1 MASSG
6 SFTTSSRGA
15 TQYPRNATFN
25 WWQTGQS
32 IDGNYTDIAWNFVL
46 GGGTSNNATIAIYAG
61 SITVN
66 GATTNFNYGGAFK
79 KNGFVLASGS
89 SRIYHNADGTKA
101 FNANGGVNIY
111 GSSQWYGGSQDFW
124 LNTIARA
131 STPSLT
137 NSNFNIG
144 DTITI
149 NTNRASSSFT
159 HTVKIKYGSNTT
171 TIATG
176 VGASVKYNTS
186 NIADALYALIPN
198 AKSYTGGTIEL
209 TTYNGG
215 TVIGTKS
222 CTYTANAV
230 EGDASP
236 LFSNFTYADTNSTT
250 TAITGNSAVLISGK
264 STLAV
269 TISAANKATARKS
282 ATMKKYTY
290 QVAGLTGE
298 ANYSTSQIVK
308 NIGSPEVAQTELP
321 SGTRDLV
328 VTAVDSRGYST
339 AVTKRVTIVPY
350 KAPTISASAS
360 RLNGFEAET
369 TIKIA
374 GTFSRVEVGG
384 TAKNTVDAS
393 SGVQYRYKAQ
403 NTTTWGS
410 WTNKTATVDAA
421 NGKVTVADF
430 KLSLDNQ
437 NAYDFEVKIT
447 DRLQTTTGAFT
458 VAVGQPAFY
467 IGADGRVG
475 VGGMPTKSKST
486 GEAGLLDVKG
496 RYYGTEGEFSM
507 NDAVNLDTPSGW
519 ASKYGNGRRFTF
531 YNTAG
536 KFTNQPSKYGFLET
550 YLHGNEITQIWHR
563 QASGQVF
570 VRSGNS
576 TGWYGNANNAG
587 AFTKIA
593 SQSGEWVLVDSAS
606 LSSKTS
612 GTTFLQVTVP
622 GEFLGANV
630 EYRLTIGAEFLAS
643 QFPTYP
649 YLNCRKSNGTWNYN
663 DKDFS
668 YIRTAQVNNTAP
680 NIYTAT
686 KVNPLAFEWVITT
699 NNCSCT
705 AEVIV
710 GRAGTGNFWNATGR
724 AGGFSDGGAS
734 SVSLAARTQW
744 ADSISGFRI
753 ECSRTITLLDGSH
766 MSLWARRT
774 NEKHA

>member
-66 GATTNFNYGGAFK
+66 GATTNFNYGGAYK

-137 NSNFNIG
+137 NANFNIG

-198 AKSYTGGTIEL
+198 AKTYTGGTIEV
-209 TTYNGG
+209 TTYNGS

-222 CTYTANAV
+222 CSYTANAV
-230 EGDASP
+230 ASAASP
-236 LFSNFTYADTNSTT
+236 LFSNYAYADTNSAT

-269 TISAANKATARKS
+269 TISASNKATARKS
-282 ATMKKYTY
+282 ASIKKYTY
-290 QVAGLTGE
+290 QIAGLTGE

-308 NIGSPEVAQTELP
+308 NMGSPEVAATELP

-328 VTAVDSRGYST
+328 VTAIDSRGYST

-374 GTFSRVEVGG
+374 GTFSRIEVGG
-384 TAKNTVDAS
+384 TAKNTVDAN
-393 SGVQYRYKAQ
+393 SGVQYRYKSQ

-410 WTNKTATVDAA
+410 WTNRTATIDTA
-421 NGKVTVADF
+421 NGKVTVPDF
-430 KLSLDNQ
+430 KMNLDNQ

-486 GEAGLLDVKG
+486 GESGLLQVMG
-496 RYYGTEGEFSM
+496 RIFADNLYPVGSIYMTATMTSASQVSKALGGTWEAWGAGRVPVGVNS
-507 NDAVNLDTPSGW
+507 NDSDFNAPNKTGGAKTVTLTEAQMPAHSHP
-519 ASKYGNGRRFTF
+519 GR
-531 YNTAG
+531 
-536 KFTNQPSKYGFLET
+536 FLNAWT
-550 YLHGNEITQIWHR
+550 
-563 QASGQVF
+563 ASGHG
-570 VRSGNS
+570 SGNWFAS
-576 TGWYGNANNAG
+576 SAYHWGNN
-587 AFTKIA
+587 
-593 SQSGEWVLVDSAS
+593 QD
-606 LSSKTS
+606 
-612 GTTFLQVTVP
+612 
-622 GEFLGANV
+622 
-630 EYRLTIGAEFLAS
+630 
-643 QFPTYP
+643 
-649 YLNCRKSNGTWNYN
+649 YN
-663 DKDFS
+663 DIPGVTTLVGGGKAHNNLQP
-668 YIRTAQVNNTAP
+668 YITCYMYKRTA
-680 NIYTAT
+680 
-686 KVNPLAFEWVITT
+686 
-699 NNCSCT
+699 
-705 AEVIV
+705 
-710 GRAGTGNFWNATGR
+710 
-724 AGGFSDGGAS
+724 
-734 SVSLAARTQW
+734 
-744 ADSISGFRI
+744 
-753 ECSRTITLLDGSH
+753 
-766 MSLWARRT
+766 
-774 NEKHA
+774 

>member
-32 IDGNYTDIAWNFVL
+32 IDGNYTDISWNFVL

-66 GATTNFNYGGAFK
+66 GATTNFNYGGAYK

-137 NSNFNIG
+137 NANFNIG

-159 HTVKIKYGSNTT
+159 HTVKIKYGSSTT

-176 VGASVKYNTS
+176 VGASVTYNTS

-198 AKSYTGGTIEL
+198 DKKYTGGTIEL

-215 TVIGTKS
+215 TAIGTKS
-222 CTYTANAV
+222 CAYTANAV
-230 EGDASP
+230 AGEASP
-236 LFSNFTYADTNSTT
+236 LFSDFTYADTNSAT

-269 TISAANKATARKS
+269 TISAANKAEPRKS
-282 ATMKKYTY
+282 ASMKKYTY
-290 QVAGLTGE
+290 QVAGITGE

-308 NIGSPEVAQTELP
+308 NMGSPEVAQTELP
-321 SGTRDLV
+321 SGTRDIV
-328 VTAVDSRGYST
+328 VTAIDSRGYST

-369 TIKIA
+369 TVKIA
-374 GTFSRVEVGG
+374 GTFSRIEVGG

-410 WTNKTATVDAA
+410 WTNKTATIDAA

-430 KLSLDNQ
+430 KLDLDNQ
-437 NAYDFEVKIT
+437 NAYDFEVRIT

-467 IGADGRVG
+467 IGADGRIS
-475 VGGMPTKSKST
+475 VGGMPQIQKPSGKLGQLEVNGNAYANGKRLAELPITSDMLGSKSVKT
-486 GEAGLLDVKG
+486 GNIADNAVTSGKIDWNTFGSKFISSQNTVVIGTSLTKLNSLTLSAGTYILIGDVN
-496 RYYGTEGEFSM
+496 YNSM
-507 NDAVNLDTPSGW
+507 N
-519 ASKYGNGRRFTF
+519 
-531 YNTAG
+531 
-536 KFTNQPSKYGFLET
+536 
-550 YLHGNEITQIWHR
+550 
-563 QASGQVF
+563 QA
-570 VRSGNS
+570 
-576 TGWYGNANNAG
+576 TGNANIRFQAG
-587 AFTKIA
+587 GKDI
-593 SQSGEWVLVDSAS
+593 
-606 LSSKTS
+606 
-612 GTTFLQVTVP
+612 GTPRYINEVAD
-622 GEFLGANV
+622 GAW
-630 EYRLTIGAEFLAS
+630 LH
-643 QFPTYP
+643 
-649 YLNCRKSNGTWNYN
+649 
-663 DKDFS
+663 
-668 YIRTAQVNNTAP
+668 
-680 NIYTAT
+680 TAT
-686 KVNPLAFEWVITT
+686 IVEPYTT
-699 NNCSCT
+699 NS
-705 AEVIV
+705 
-710 GRAGTGNFWNATGR
+710 NATVTFYAQKEMGKMEIGR
-724 AGGFSDGGAS
+724 R
-734 SVSLAARTQW
+734 SLVA
-744 ADSISGFRI
+744 IRI
-753 ECSRTITLLDGSH
+753 G
-766 MSLWARRT
+766 
-774 NEKHA
+774 

>member
-137 NSNFNIG
+137 NANFNIG

-159 HTVKIKYGSNTT
+159 HTVKIKYGSSTT

-176 VGASVKYNTS
+176 VGASVTYNTS

-198 AKSYTGGTIEL
+198 DKKYTGGTIEV

-215 TVIGTKS
+215 TTIGTKS
-222 CTYTANAV
+222 CAYTANAV
-230 EGDASP
+230 ESAASP
-236 LFSNFTYADTNSTT
+236 LFSNFTYADTNSAT

-308 NIGSPEVAQTELP
+308 NMGSPEVAQTELP
-321 SGTRDLV
+321 SGTRDIV

-374 GTFSRVEVGG
+374 GTFSRIEVGG

-410 WTNKTATVDAA
+410 WTNKTATIDAA
-421 NGKVTVADF
+421 NGKVAVADF

-437 NAYDFEVKIT
+437 NAYDFEVRIT
-447 DRLQTTTGAFT
+447 DRLQTTTGSFT

-467 IGADGRVG
+467 IGADGRIS
-475 VGGMPTKSKST
+475 VGGMPQVQKPSGKLGQLEVNGNAYANGKRLAELPITKDMLGSKSVT
-486 GEAGLLDVKG
+486 SDKIDWTTLSHVSSASWNVIDV
-496 RYYGTEGEFSM
+496 
-507 NDAVNLDTPSGW
+507 
-519 ASKYGNGRRFTF
+519 
-531 YNTAG
+531 
-536 KFTNQPSKYGFLET
+536 
-550 YLHGNEITQIWHR
+550 R
-563 QASGQVF
+563 QAVTTLLEVTIPENGVYYASAVADPNLLANE
-570 VRSGNS
+570 V
-576 TGWYGNANNAG
+576 GNANVFLALNNGNPIAG
-587 AFTKIA
+587 AYVFFNNP
-593 SQSGEWVLVDSAS
+593 
-606 LSSKTS
+606 SKTWFM
-612 GTTFLQVTVP
+612 GGVQVSAIISCKK
-622 GEFLGANV
+622 GDK
-630 EYRLTIGAEFLAS
+630 I
-643 QFPTYP
+643 QFRGQSEM
-649 YLNCRKSNGTWNYN
+649 NHW
-663 DKDFS
+663 
-668 YIRTAQVNNTAP
+668 Q
-680 NIYTAT
+680 
-686 KVNPLAFEWVITT
+686 
-699 NNCSCT
+699 
-705 AEVIV
+705 
-710 GRAGTGNFWNATGR
+710 TGR
-724 AGGFSDGGAS
+724 HRLDA
-734 SVSLAARTQW
+734 
-744 ADSISGFRI
+744 FRI
-753 ECSRTITLLDGSH
+753 G
-766 MSLWARRT
+766 
-774 NEKHA
+774 

>member
-32 IDGNYTDIAWNFVL
+32 IDGNYTDISWNFVL

-137 NSNFNIG
+137 NANFNIG

-159 HTVKIKYGSNTT
+159 HSVKIKYGSSTT

-198 AKSYTGGTIEL
+198 AKTYTGGTIEL
-209 TTYNGG
+209 TTYNGS

-222 CTYTANAV
+222 CAYTANAV
-230 EGDASP
+230 ASAASP
-236 LFSNFTYADTNSTT
+236 LFSNFTYADTNSAT
-250 TAITGNSAVLISGK
+250 TAITGNSSVLISGK
-264 STLAV
+264 SSLAV
-269 TISAANKATARKS
+269 TISAANKATAQKS
-282 ATMKKYTY
+282 ATMTKYTY

-308 NIGSPEVAQTELP
+308 NMGSPEVAQTELP
-321 SGTRDLV
+321 SGTRDIV

-374 GTFSRVEVGG
+374 GTFSRIEVGG
-384 TAKNTVDAS
+384 TAKNTVNAS

-410 WTNKTATVDAA
+410 WTNKTATIDTA

-430 KLSLDNQ
+430 KLNLDNQ

-447 DRLQTTTGAFT
+447 DRLQTTTASFT

-475 VGGMPTKSKST
+475 VGGMPTKSKNT
-486 GEAGLLDVKG
+486 GESGLLQVMGRIFADNLYPVGSIYMTTTLTTASQVSEALGGTWEAWGAGRVPVGVGVVDDNNDNWCGKTSAGDWTAYPNLKG
-496 RYYGTEGEFSM
+496 GEVFHTLT
-507 NDAVNLDTPSGW
+507 VNEMPKHSHWIRSGW
-519 ASKYGNGRRFTF
+519 SEQSGGSDAYRYQYWGKENLGWHGGNLGTNETGNG
-531 YNTAG
+531 AG
-536 KFTNQPSKYGFLET
+536 
-550 YLHGNEITQIWHR
+550 H
-563 QASGQVF
+563 
-570 VRSGNS
+570 
-576 TGWYGNANNAG
+576 NN
-587 AFTKIA
+587 
-593 SQSGEWVLVDSAS
+593 LPPY
-606 LSSKTS
+606 
-612 GTTFLQVTVP
+612 VTV
-622 GEFLGANV
+622 
-630 EYRLTIGAEFLAS
+630 YMW
-643 QFPTYP
+643 
-649 YLNCRKSNGTWNYN
+649 K
-663 DKDFS
+663 
-668 YIRTAQVNNTAP
+668 
-680 NIYTAT
+680 
-686 KVNPLAFEWVITT
+686 
-699 NNCSCT
+699 
-705 AEVIV
+705 
-710 GRAGTGNFWNATGR
+710 
-724 AGGFSDGGAS
+724 
-734 SVSLAARTQW
+734 
-744 ADSISGFRI
+744 RI
-753 ECSRTITLLDGSH
+753 
-766 MSLWARRT
+766 A
-774 NEKHA
+774 

>member
-32 IDGNYTDIAWNFVL
+32 VDGNYTDIAWNFVL
-46 GGGTSNNATIAIYAG
+46 GGGTSNNASIAIYAG

-66 GATTNFNYGGAFK
+66 GATTNFNYGGAYK

-137 NSNFNIG
+137 NANFNIG

-159 HTVKIKYGSNTT
+159 HTVKIKYGSSTT

-176 VGASVKYNTS
+176 VGASVTYNTS

-198 AKSYTGGTIEL
+198 DKKYTGGTIEL

-222 CTYTANAV
+222 CAYTANAV
-230 EGDASP
+230 ASAASP
-236 LFSNFTYADTNSTT
+236 LFSNFTYADTNSAT

-290 QVAGLTGE
+290 QIAGLTGE

-308 NIGSPEVAQTELP
+308 NMGSPEVAQTELP

-374 GTFSRVEVGG
+374 GTFSRIEVGG

-410 WTNKTATVDAA
+410 WTNKTATIDAA

-437 NAYDFEVKIT
+437 NAYDFEVRIT
-447 DRLQTTTGAFT
+447 DKLQTTTGAFT

-467 IGADGRVG
+467 IGADGRIS
-475 VGGMPTKSKST
+475 VGGMPQVQK
-486 GEAGLLDVKG
+486 
-496 RYYGTEGEFSM
+496 
-507 NDAVNLDTPSGW
+507 PSGKLGQLEVNGNAYANGKRLAELPITKDMLGSNSVTSDKIDW
-519 ASKYGNGRRFTF
+519 TTLSYVSSVGASKNTQVYQTPITLNEVTIPKTGVYFVTATIDPNTLNYDLGNASVFLAL
-531 YNTAG
+531 NTNG
-536 KFTNQPSKYGFLET
+536 
-550 YLHGNEITQIWHR
+550 ITGSQVYFNHV
-563 QASGQVF
+563 SGQWF
-570 VRSGNS
+570 
-576 TGWYGNANNAG
+576 
-587 AFTKIA
+587 F
-593 SQSGEWVLVDSAS
+593 
-606 LSSKTS
+606 
-612 GTTFLQVTVP
+612 
-622 GEFLGANV
+622 
-630 EYRLTIGAEFLAS
+630 
-643 QFPTYP
+643 
-649 YLNCRKSNGTWNYN
+649 
-663 DKDFS
+663 
-668 YIRTAQVNNTAP
+668 
-680 NIYTAT
+680 
-686 KVNPLAFEWVITT
+686 
-699 NNCSCT
+699 
-705 AEVIV
+705 
-710 GRAGTGNFWNATGR
+710 
-724 AGGFSDGGAS
+724 GGC
-734 SVSLAARTQW
+734 SVSAI
-744 ADSISGFRI
+744 ISCKKGDKVQLRGFCERNHWEVGDRRRLDAFRI
-753 ECSRTITLLDGSH
+753 G
-766 MSLWARRT
+766 
-774 NEKHA
+774 

>member
-131 STPSLT
+131 STPSLA
-137 NSNFNIG
+137 NANFNIG

-198 AKSYTGGTIEL
+198 AKSYTGGTIEV

-222 CTYTANAV
+222 CAYTANAV
-230 EGDASP
+230 ASAASP
-236 LFSNFTYADTNSTT
+236 LFSNFTYADTNSAT

-282 ATMKKYTY
+282 ATIKKYTY

-298 ANYSTSQIVK
+298 ENYSTSQIVK
-308 NIGSPEVAQTELP
+308 NMGSPEVAQTELP
-321 SGTRDLV
+321 SGTRDIV

-374 GTFSRVEVGG
+374 GTFSRIEVGG

-410 WTNKTATVDAA
+410 WTKKTATVDTA

-430 KLSLDNQ
+430 KLNLDNQ

-467 IGADGRVG
+467 IGADGRIS
-475 VGGMPTKSKST
+475 VGGMPQIQKPSGKPGQLEVNGNAYANGKRLAEIPITSDMLGSKSVTSDKIANGAVKSEKIDWTTLGYKT
-486 GEAGLLDVKG
+486 GTA
-496 RYYGTEGEFSM
+496 
-507 NDAVNLDTPSGW
+507 
-519 ASKYGNGRRFTF
+519 
-531 YNTAG
+531 NTASSSIVDKIVISG
-536 KFTNQPSKYGFLET
+536 LDKSAT
-550 YLHGNEITQIWHR
+550 YIAFGEIW
-563 QASGQVF
+563 
-570 VRSGNS
+570 
-576 TGWYGNANNAG
+576 
-587 AFTKIA
+587 
-593 SQSGEWVLVDSAS
+593 
-606 LSSKTS
+606 
-612 GTTFLQVTVP
+612 
-622 GEFLGANV
+622 
-630 EYRLTIGAEFLAS
+630 
-643 QFPTYP
+643 
-649 YLNCRKSNGTWNYN
+649 
-663 DKDFS
+663 
-668 YIRTAQVNNTAP
+668 VNNTSGSIKDFDAYITGAITEEHLLTTQSWWNNYSFHTVLKP
-680 NIYTAT
+680 NSNAQIKLRYNSNGM
-686 KVNPLAFEWVITT
+686 VPN
-699 NNCSCT
+699 
-705 AEVIV
+705 
-710 GRAGTGNFWNATGR
+710 RARLT
-724 AGGFSDGGAS
+724 
-734 SVSLAARTQW
+734 VV
-744 ADSISGFRI
+744 RI
-753 ECSRTITLLDGSH
+753 G
-766 MSLWARRT
+766 
-774 NEKHA
+774 

>member
-66 GATTNFNYGGAFK
+66 GATTNFNYGGAYK
-79 KNGFVLASGS
+79 KNGFVLASGN

-137 NSNFNIG
+137 NANFNIG

-159 HTVKIKYGSNTT
+159 HTVKIKYGSSTT

-176 VGASVKYNTS
+176 VGASVTYNTS

-198 AKSYTGGTIEL
+198 DKKYTGGTIEV

-222 CTYTANAV
+222 CAYTANAV
-230 EGDASP
+230 ESAASP
-236 LFSNFTYADTNSTT
+236 LFSKFTYADTNSTT

-264 STLAV
+264 SSLAV

-298 ANYSTSQIVK
+298 ENYSTNQIVK

-321 SGTRDLV
+321 SGTRDIV
-328 VTAVDSRGYST
+328 VTAIDSRGYST

-374 GTFSRVEVGG
+374 GAFSRIEVGG
-384 TAKNTVDAS
+384 TAKNTVDAN

-410 WTNKTATVDAA
+410 WTNKTATIDAA

-437 NAYDFEVKIT
+437 NAYNFEVRIA

-475 VGGMPTKSKST
+475 VGGMPTKSKNT
-486 GEAGLLDVKG
+486 GENGLLQVMGRIFADNLYPVGSIYMTTTMTSASQVGAALGGTWEAWGAGRVPVGVDTGQTEFKTVGKTGGEKTHKLTVDEMPNHYHDVV
-496 RYYGTEGEFSM
+496 YGK
-507 NDAVNLDTPSGW
+507 NDSTTGVSISCTGSGNQVLNVNGW
-519 ASKYGNGRRFTF
+519 AWDKNSNAPYGNNVYSKKTGG
-531 YNTAG
+531 G
-536 KFTNQPSKYGFLET
+536 KAHNNLPPY
-550 YLHGNEITQIWHR
+550 ITVYMWKR
-563 QASGQVF
+563 
-570 VRSGNS
+570 
-576 TGWYGNANNAG
+576 
-587 AFTKIA
+587 IA
-593 SQSGEWVLVDSAS
+593 
-606 LSSKTS
+606 
-612 GTTFLQVTVP
+612 
-622 GEFLGANV
+622 
-630 EYRLTIGAEFLAS
+630 
-643 QFPTYP
+643 
-649 YLNCRKSNGTWNYN
+649 
-663 DKDFS
+663 
-668 YIRTAQVNNTAP
+668 
-680 NIYTAT
+680 
-686 KVNPLAFEWVITT
+686 
-699 NNCSCT
+699 
-705 AEVIV
+705 
-710 GRAGTGNFWNATGR
+710 
-724 AGGFSDGGAS
+724 
-734 SVSLAARTQW
+734 
-744 ADSISGFRI
+744 
-753 ECSRTITLLDGSH
+753 
-766 MSLWARRT
+766 
-774 NEKHA
+774 

>member
-66 GATTNFNYGGAFK
+66 GATTNFNYGGAYK
-79 KNGFVLASGS
+79 KNGFVLASGN

-131 STPSLT
+131 STPSLA
-137 NSNFNIG
+137 NANFNIG

-159 HTVKIKYGSNTT
+159 HTVKIKYGSSTT

-176 VGASVKYNTS
+176 VGASVTYNTS

-198 AKSYTGGTIEL
+198 DKKYTGGTIEV

-222 CTYTANAV
+222 CAYTANAV
-230 EGDASP
+230 ESAASP

-264 STLAV
+264 SSLAV

-298 ANYSTSQIVK
+298 ENYSTNQIVK

-321 SGTRDLV
+321 SGTRDIV
-328 VTAVDSRGYST
+328 VTAIDSRGYST

-374 GTFSRVEVGG
+374 GAFSRIEVGG
-384 TAKNTVDAS
+384 TAKNTVDAN

-410 WTNKTATVDAA
+410 WTNKTATIDAA

-437 NAYDFEVKIT
+437 NAYNFEVRIA

-475 VGGMPTKSKST
+475 VGGMPTKSKNT
-486 GEAGLLDVKG
+486 GEAGLLQVMGRIFADNLYPVGSIYMTTTMTSASQVGAALGGTWEAWGAGRVPVGVDTGQTEFKTVGKTGGEKTHKLTVDEMPNHYHDVV
-496 RYYGTEGEFSM
+496 YGK
-507 NDAVNLDTPSGW
+507 NDSTTGVSISCTGSGNQVLNVNGW
-519 ASKYGNGRRFTF
+519 AWDKNSNAPYGNNVYSKKTGG
-531 YNTAG
+531 G
-536 KFTNQPSKYGFLET
+536 KAHNNLPPY
-550 YLHGNEITQIWHR
+550 ITVYMWKR
-563 QASGQVF
+563 
-570 VRSGNS
+570 
-576 TGWYGNANNAG
+576 
-587 AFTKIA
+587 IA
-593 SQSGEWVLVDSAS
+593 
-606 LSSKTS
+606 
-612 GTTFLQVTVP
+612 
-622 GEFLGANV
+622 
-630 EYRLTIGAEFLAS
+630 
-643 QFPTYP
+643 
-649 YLNCRKSNGTWNYN
+649 
-663 DKDFS
+663 
-668 YIRTAQVNNTAP
+668 
-680 NIYTAT
+680 
-686 KVNPLAFEWVITT
+686 
-699 NNCSCT
+699 
-705 AEVIV
+705 
-710 GRAGTGNFWNATGR
+710 
-724 AGGFSDGGAS
+724 
-734 SVSLAARTQW
+734 
-744 ADSISGFRI
+744 
-753 ECSRTITLLDGSH
+753 
-766 MSLWARRT
+766 
-774 NEKHA
+774 

>member
-66 GATTNFNYGGAFK
+66 GATTNFNYGGSFK

-137 NSNFNIG
+137 NANFNIG

-159 HTVKIKYGSNTT
+159 HTVKIKYGSSTT

-176 VGASVKYNTS
+176 VGASVTYNTS

-198 AKSYTGGTIEL
+198 DKKYTGGTIEL

-222 CTYTANAV
+222 CAYTANAV
-230 EGDASP
+230 ASDASP
-236 LFSNFTYADTNSTT
+236 LFSNFTYADTNSAT

-298 ANYSTSQIVK
+298 ENYSTSQIVK
-308 NIGSPEVAQTELP
+308 NMGSPEVAQTELP
-321 SGTRDLV
+321 SGTRDIV

-350 KAPTISASAS
+350 KAPIISASAS

-374 GTFSRVEVGG
+374 GAFSRIEVGG

-410 WTNKTATVDAA
+410 WTNRTATIDEA
-421 NGKVTVADF
+421 NGKVTVPDF
-430 KLSLDNQ
+430 NLSLDNQ

-467 IGADGRVG
+467 IGADGRIS
-475 VGGMPTKSKST
+475 VGGMPQVQKPSGKLGQLEVNGNAYANGKRLAELPITKDMLGSKSVSSDKVDWT
-486 GEAGLLDVKG
+486 TFGSEFISSQNIVVIGTSLTKLNSLTLSAGTYILIGDV
-496 RYYGTEGEFSM
+496 
-507 NDAVNLDTPSGW
+507 N
-519 ASKYGNGRRFTF
+519 
-531 YNTAG
+531 YNTM
-536 KFTNQPSKYGFLET
+536 NQAT
-550 YLHGNEITQIWHR
+550 
-563 QASGQVF
+563 
-570 VRSGNS
+570 
-576 TGWYGNANNAG
+576 GNANIRFQAG
-587 AFTKIA
+587 GKDI
-593 SQSGEWVLVDSAS
+593 
-606 LSSKTS
+606 
-612 GTTFLQVTVP
+612 GTPRYINEVAD
-622 GEFLGANV
+622 GAW
-630 EYRLTIGAEFLAS
+630 LH
-643 QFPTYP
+643 
-649 YLNCRKSNGTWNYN
+649 
-663 DKDFS
+663 
-668 YIRTAQVNNTAP
+668 
-680 NIYTAT
+680 TAT
-686 KVNPLAFEWVITT
+686 IVEPYTT
-699 NNCSCT
+699 N
-705 AEVIV
+705 
-710 GRAGTGNFWNATGR
+710 
-724 AGGFSDGGAS
+724 
-734 SVSLAARTQW
+734 
-744 ADSISGFRI
+744 
-753 ECSRTITLLDGSH
+753 
-766 MSLWARRT
+766 RT
-774 NEKHA
+774 NTVTFYAQKELGKMEIGRRSLVAIRIG

>member
-66 GATTNFNYGGAFK
+66 GATTNFNYGGAYK
-79 KNGFVLASGS
+79 KNGFVLASGNA
-89 SRIYHNADGTKA
+89 RIYHNADGTKA

-137 NSNFNIG
+137 NANFNIG

-176 VGASVKYNTS
+176 VGASVTYNTS

-198 AKSYTGGTIEL
+198 DTKYTGGTIEV

-215 TVIGTKS
+215 TTIGTKS
-222 CTYTANAV
+222 CSYTANAV
-230 EGDASP
+230 ASAAAP
-236 LFSNFTYADTNSTT
+236 LFSNFTYADTNSAT

-269 TISAANKATARKS
+269 TISAANKAEPRKS
-282 ATMKKYTY
+282 ASIKKYTY

-298 ANYSTSQIVK
+298 ANYSTNQIVK
-308 NIGSPEVAQTELP
+308 NMGSPEVAQTELP

-350 KAPTISASAS
+350 KAPIISASAS

-374 GTFSRVEVGG
+374 GAFSRVEVGG

-393 SGVQYRYKAQ
+393 TGVQYRYKAQ
-403 NTTTWGS
+403 STTTWGS
-410 WTNKTATVDAA
+410 WTNKTATIDAA

-447 DRLQTTTGAFT
+447 DRLQTATGSFT

-467 IGADGRVG
+467 IGADGRAG
-475 VGGMPTKSKST
+475 VGGMPQIQKPSGKLGQLEVNGNAYANGKRLAELPITKDMLSSKSVT
-486 GEAGLLDVKG
+486 SDKIDWPTFGSKFISSQNTVVIGTSLTKLNSLTLTAGTYILIGDAN
-496 RYYGTEGEFSM
+496 YNSM
-507 NDAVNLDTPSGW
+507 N
-519 ASKYGNGRRFTF
+519 
-531 YNTAG
+531 
-536 KFTNQPSKYGFLET
+536 
-550 YLHGNEITQIWHR
+550 
-563 QASGQVF
+563 QA
-570 VRSGNS
+570 
-576 TGWYGNANNAG
+576 TGNANIRFQAG
-587 AFTKIA
+587 GKDI
-593 SQSGEWVLVDSAS
+593 
-606 LSSKTS
+606 
-612 GTTFLQVTVP
+612 GTPRYVNEVAD
-622 GEFLGANV
+622 GAW
-630 EYRLTIGAEFLAS
+630 LH
-643 QFPTYP
+643 
-649 YLNCRKSNGTWNYN
+649 
-663 DKDFS
+663 
-668 YIRTAQVNNTAP
+668 
-680 NIYTAT
+680 TAT
-686 KVNPLAFEWVITT
+686 IVESYTT
-699 NNCSCT
+699 TST
-705 AEVIV
+705 ATV
-710 GRAGTGNFWNATGR
+710 GFYAQKELGKMEIGR
-724 AGGFSDGGAS
+724 RSFVA
-734 SVSLAARTQW
+734 
-744 ADSISGFRI
+744 IRI
-753 ECSRTITLLDGSH
+753 G
-766 MSLWARRT
+766 
-774 NEKHA
+774 

>member
-66 GATTNFNYGGAFK
+66 GATTNFNYGGAYK
-79 KNGFVLASGS
+79 KNGFVLASGN

-137 NSNFNIG
+137 NANFNIG

-159 HTVKIKYGSNTT
+159 HTVKIKYGSSTT

-176 VGASVKYNTS
+176 VGASVTYNTS

-198 AKSYTGGTIEL
+198 DKKYTGGTIEV

-222 CTYTANAV
+222 CAYTANAV
-230 EGDASP
+230 ESAASP
-236 LFSNFTYADTNSTT
+236 LFSKFTYADTNSTT

-264 STLAV
+264 SSLAV

-298 ANYSTSQIVK
+298 ENYSTNQIVK

-321 SGTRDLV
+321 SGTRDIV
-328 VTAVDSRGYST
+328 VTAIDSRGYST

-374 GTFSRVEVGG
+374 GAFSRIEVGG
-384 TAKNTVDAS
+384 TAKNTVDAN

-410 WTNKTATVDAA
+410 WTNKTATIDAA

-437 NAYDFEVKIT
+437 NAYNFEVRIA

-475 VGGMPTKSKST
+475 VGGMPTKSKNT
-486 GEAGLLDVKG
+486 GEAGLLQVMGRIFADNLYPVGSIYMTTTMTSASQVGAALGGTWEAWGAGRVPVGVDTGQTEFKTVGKTGGEKTHKLTVDEMPNHYHDVV
-496 RYYGTEGEFSM
+496 YGK
-507 NDAVNLDTPSGW
+507 NDSTTGVSISCTGSGNQVLNVNGW
-519 ASKYGNGRRFTF
+519 AWDKNSNAPYGNNVYSKKTGG
-531 YNTAG
+531 G
-536 KFTNQPSKYGFLET
+536 KAHNNLPPY
-550 YLHGNEITQIWHR
+550 ITVYMWKR
-563 QASGQVF
+563 
-570 VRSGNS
+570 
-576 TGWYGNANNAG
+576 
-587 AFTKIA
+587 IA
-593 SQSGEWVLVDSAS
+593 
-606 LSSKTS
+606 
-612 GTTFLQVTVP
+612 
-622 GEFLGANV
+622 
-630 EYRLTIGAEFLAS
+630 
-643 QFPTYP
+643 
-649 YLNCRKSNGTWNYN
+649 
-663 DKDFS
+663 
-668 YIRTAQVNNTAP
+668 
-680 NIYTAT
+680 
-686 KVNPLAFEWVITT
+686 
-699 NNCSCT
+699 
-705 AEVIV
+705 
-710 GRAGTGNFWNATGR
+710 
-724 AGGFSDGGAS
+724 
-734 SVSLAARTQW
+734 
-744 ADSISGFRI
+744 
-753 ECSRTITLLDGSH
+753 
-766 MSLWARRT
+766 
-774 NEKHA
+774 

>member
-66 GATTNFNYGGAFK
+66 GATTNFNYGGSYK
-79 KNGFVLASGS
+79 KNGFVLASGN

-131 STPSLT
+131 STPSLA
-137 NSNFNIG
+137 NANFNIG

-176 VGASVKYNTS
+176 VGASVTYNTS

-198 AKSYTGGTIEL
+198 AKSYTGGTIEV
-209 TTYNGG
+209 TTYNGS

-222 CTYTANAV
+222 CSYTANAV
-230 EGDASP
+230 ASAASP
-236 LFSNFTYADTNSTT
+236 LFSNFAYADTNSAT

-264 STLAV
+264 SSLAV
-269 TISAANKATARKS
+269 TISEANKATARKS
-282 ATMKKYTY
+282 ASITKYTY
-290 QVAGLTGE
+290 QIAGLTGE

-308 NIGSPEVAQTELP
+308 NMGSPEVAATELP

-339 AVTKRVTIVPY
+339 AVTRQVTIVPY

-360 RLNGFEAET
+360 RLNGFESET

-374 GTFSRVEVGG
+374 GTFSRIEVGG
-384 TAKNTVDAS
+384 AAKNTVNAS

-403 NTTTWGS
+403 STTTWGS
-410 WTNKTATVDAA
+410 WTNRTATIDAS
-421 NGKVTVADF
+421 NGKVTVPDF

-447 DRLQTTTGAFT
+447 DRIQTTTGAFT

-486 GEAGLLDVKG
+486 GESGLLQVMGRIFADNLYPVGSIYMTTTMTSASQVSEALGGTWEAWGAGRVPVGVGVVDDNNDNWCGNTSAGDWTAYPNLKG
-496 RYYGTEGEFSM
+496 GEVFHTLT
-507 NDAVNLDTPSGW
+507 VNEMPKHSHWIRSGW
-519 ASKYGNGRRFTF
+519 SEGSAGSDAYRYQFWGKENLGWHGGNLGTNETGNGASHNNLPP
-531 YNTAG
+531 Y
-536 KFTNQPSKYGFLET
+536 
-550 YLHGNEITQIWHR
+550 ITVYMW
-563 QASGQVF
+563 
-570 VRSGNS
+570 
-576 TGWYGNANNAG
+576 
-587 AFTKIA
+587 K
-593 SQSGEWVLVDSAS
+593 
-606 LSSKTS
+606 
-612 GTTFLQVTVP
+612 
-622 GEFLGANV
+622 
-630 EYRLTIGAEFLAS
+630 
-643 QFPTYP
+643 
-649 YLNCRKSNGTWNYN
+649 
-663 DKDFS
+663 
-668 YIRTAQVNNTAP
+668 RTA
-680 NIYTAT
+680 
-686 KVNPLAFEWVITT
+686 
-699 NNCSCT
+699 
-705 AEVIV
+705 
-710 GRAGTGNFWNATGR
+710 
-724 AGGFSDGGAS
+724 
-734 SVSLAARTQW
+734 
-744 ADSISGFRI
+744 
-753 ECSRTITLLDGSH
+753 
-766 MSLWARRT
+766 
-774 NEKHA
+774 

>member
-66 GATTNFNYGGAFK
+66 GATTNFNYGGAYK

-137 NSNFNIG
+137 NADFNIG

-159 HTVKIKYGSNTT
+159 HTVKIKYGSSTT

-176 VGASVKYNTS
+176 VGASVAYNTS

-198 AKSYTGGTIEL
+198 AKTYTGGTIEV
-209 TTYNGG
+209 TTYNGN

-222 CTYTANAV
+222 CAYTANAV
-230 EGDASP
+230 ASAASP
-236 LFSNFTYADTNSTT
+236 LFSNFTYADTNSAT

-269 TISAANKATARKS
+269 TISAANKATAQKS

-298 ANYSTSQIVK
+298 ENYSTSQIVK
-308 NIGSPEVAQTELP
+308 NMGSPEVAPTELP

-328 VTAVDSRGYST
+328 VTAVDSRGYSA
-339 AVTKRVTIVPY
+339 AVTKQVTIVPY

-360 RLNGFEAET
+360 RLNGFESET

-374 GTFSRVEVGG
+374 GTFSRIEVGG
-384 TAKNTVDAS
+384 TAKNTVNAS

-410 WTNKTATVDAA
+410 WTNKTATIDTA

-430 KLSLDNQ
+430 KLNLDNQ

-447 DRLQTTTGAFT
+447 DRLQTTTAPFT

-475 VGGMPTKSKST
+475 VGGMPTKSKNT
-486 GEAGLLDVKG
+486 GETGLLQVMG
-496 RYYGTEGEFSM
+496 RIFADNLYPVGSIYMTTTLTTASQVSAALGGTWVAWGAGKVPVGVNTSETEFNTVEKTGGEKTHKLVEGEMPKHHHAF
-507 NDAVNLDTPSGW
+507 
-519 ASKYGNGRRFTF
+519 K
-531 YNTAG
+531 
-536 KFTNQPSKYGFLET
+536 
-550 YLHGNEITQIWHR
+550 
-563 QASGQVF
+563 
-570 VRSGNS
+570 
-576 TGWYGNANNAG
+576 NANGSIVPPTIDQIKTTNWG
-587 AFTKIA
+587 ASWTGSSDYKIA
-593 SQSGEWVLVDSAS
+593 NAS
-606 LSSKTS
+606 DYEDK
-612 GTTFLQVTVP
+612 GNDQPHNNLQ
-622 GEFLGANV
+622 
-630 EYRLTIGAEFLAS
+630 
-643 QFPTYP
+643 P
-649 YLNCRKSNGTWNYN
+649 YITCYMYK
-663 DKDFS
+663 
-668 YIRTAQVNNTAP
+668 RTA
-680 NIYTAT
+680 
-686 KVNPLAFEWVITT
+686 
-699 NNCSCT
+699 
-705 AEVIV
+705 
-710 GRAGTGNFWNATGR
+710 
-724 AGGFSDGGAS
+724 
-734 SVSLAARTQW
+734 
-744 ADSISGFRI
+744 
-753 ECSRTITLLDGSH
+753 
-766 MSLWARRT
+766 
-774 NEKHA
+774 

>member
-124 LNTIARA
+124 LNTIPRA

-137 NSNFNIG
+137 NANFNIG

-159 HTVKIKYGSNTT
+159 HTVKIKYGSSTT

-176 VGASVKYNTS
+176 VGASVTYNTS

-198 AKSYTGGTIEL
+198 DKKYTGGTIEL

-222 CTYTANAV
+222 CAYTANAV
-230 EGDASP
+230 ASAASP
-236 LFSNFTYADTNSTT
+236 LFSNFTYADTNSAT

-290 QVAGLTGE
+290 QIAGLTGE

-308 NIGSPEVAQTELP
+308 NMGSPEVAQTELP

-374 GTFSRVEVGG
+374 GTFSRIEVGG

-410 WTNKTATVDAA
+410 WTNKTATIDAA

-437 NAYDFEVKIT
+437 NAYDFEVRIT
-447 DRLQTTTGAFT
+447 DRLQTATGSFK

-475 VGGMPTKSKST
+475 VGGMPTKSKNT
-486 GEAGLLDVKG
+486 GEAGLMQVMG
-496 RYYGTEGEFSM
+496 RIFADNLYPVGSIYMTTTMTSASQVNAALGGTWVAWGAGRVPVGVNASETEF
-507 NDAVNLDTPSGW
+507 NAVEKTGGSKYLQNHNHDLRW
-519 ASKYGNGRRFTF
+519 ASSTGRRVLMSHKSGSTSAFDLSWQSITATLVDD
-531 YNTAG
+531 NIMTGQPKNPTSNKALTTGTAG
-536 KFTNQPSKYGFLET
+536 NLQPY
-550 YLHGNEITQIWHR
+550 ITC
-563 QASGQVF
+563 
-570 VRSGNS
+570 
-576 TGWYGNANNAG
+576 YMY
-587 AFTKIA
+587 K
-593 SQSGEWVLVDSAS
+593 
-606 LSSKTS
+606 
-612 GTTFLQVTVP
+612 
-622 GEFLGANV
+622 
-630 EYRLTIGAEFLAS
+630 
-643 QFPTYP
+643 
-649 YLNCRKSNGTWNYN
+649 
-663 DKDFS
+663 
-668 YIRTAQVNNTAP
+668 RTA
-680 NIYTAT
+680 
-686 KVNPLAFEWVITT
+686 
-699 NNCSCT
+699 
-705 AEVIV
+705 
-710 GRAGTGNFWNATGR
+710 
-724 AGGFSDGGAS
+724 
-734 SVSLAARTQW
+734 
-744 ADSISGFRI
+744 
-753 ECSRTITLLDGSH
+753 
-766 MSLWARRT
+766 
-774 NEKHA
+774 

>member
-32 IDGNYTDIAWNFVL
+32 IDGNYTDISWNFVL

-66 GATTNFNYGGAFK
+66 GATTNFNYGGSFK

-137 NSNFNIG
+137 NANFNIG

-159 HTVKIKYGSNTT
+159 HTVKIKYGTNTT

-176 VGASVKYNTS
+176 VGASVTYNTS

-198 AKSYTGGTIEL
+198 AKTYTGGTIEV
-209 TTYNGG
+209 TTYNGS
-215 TVIGTKS
+215 TTIGTKS
-222 CTYTANAV
+222 CAYTANAV
-230 EGDASP
+230 ASDASP
-236 LFSNFTYADTNSTT
+236 LFSNFTYADTNSAT

-264 STLAV
+264 SNLAV

-308 NIGSPEVAQTELP
+308 NMGSPEVAQTELP
-321 SGTRDLV
+321 SGTRDIV

-360 RLNGFEAET
+360 RLNGFESET

-403 NTTTWGS
+403 STTTWGS
-410 WTNKTATVDAA
+410 WTNKTATIDTA

-447 DRLQTTTGAFT
+447 DKLQTTTGSFT

-475 VGGMPTKSKST
+475 VGGMPTKSKNT
-486 GEAGLLDVKG
+486 GESGLLQVMG
-496 RYYGTEGEFSM
+496 RIFADNLYPVGSIYMTATMTSASQVSKALGGTWEAWGAGRVPVGVNP
-507 NDAVNLDTPSGW
+507 NDNDFKAPNKTGGAKTVTLTEAQIPAHSH
-519 ASKYGNGRRFTF
+519 AGR
-531 YNTAG
+531 
-536 KFTNQPSKYGFLET
+536 FLNAWT
-550 YLHGNEITQIWHR
+550 
-563 QASGQVF
+563 ASGHG
-570 VRSGNS
+570 SGNWFAS
-576 TGWYGNANNAG
+576 SAYYWGSNQDYIDIPGVTTYVGGGKAHNN
-587 AFTKIA
+587 
-593 SQSGEWVLVDSAS
+593 
-606 LSSKTS
+606 
-612 GTTFLQVTVP
+612 LQPYITV
-622 GEFLGANV
+622 
-630 EYRLTIGAEFLAS
+630 YM
-643 QFPTYP
+643 Y
-649 YLNCRKSNGTWNYN
+649 K
-663 DKDFS
+663 
-668 YIRTAQVNNTAP
+668 RTA
-680 NIYTAT
+680 
-686 KVNPLAFEWVITT
+686 
-699 NNCSCT
+699 
-705 AEVIV
+705 
-710 GRAGTGNFWNATGR
+710 
-724 AGGFSDGGAS
+724 
-734 SVSLAARTQW
+734 
-744 ADSISGFRI
+744 
-753 ECSRTITLLDGSH
+753 
-766 MSLWARRT
+766 
-774 NEKHA
+774 